1 MIKVARI
8 VKDYEESGALS
19 ALVSVQ
25 AVLDD
30 QTFLTKSGD
39 LLTVLRVQGPD
50 HECLEA
56 SELDQIAR
64 RFESAVRG
72 LGEDCHFYQY
82 WIKRNAAPIPAGCY
96 QNPIVQEAV
105 SSRAA
110 YLEAKRQ
117 QLCATEVYFI
127 LVYEGRKHRHG
138 VWEKRNRLAL

>member
-1 MIKVARI
+1 MKVARI

-25 AVLDD
+25 KVLDD

-56 SELDQIAR
+56 SELDQFAR

-72 LGEDCHFYQY
+72 LGE
-82 WIKRNAAPIPAGCY
+82 A
-96 QNPIVQEAV
+96 
-105 SSRAA
+105 
-110 YLEAKRQ
+110 
-117 QLCATEVYFI
+117 
-127 LVYEGRKHRHG
+127 
-138 VWEKRNRLAL
+138 